1 MSTIVNDT
9 NIALIKIH
17 EETKKEW
24 VSLKEIYEKVE
35 EIRGSK
41 NANNGASIR
50 AAIETHCKD
59 SSAFRGDEL
68 YISKGIGT
76 GLYKSIYYD
85 RIEFINNMNIGDVFT
100 RDQLMAIFKVSGQAG
115 IMKTNSLNALV
126 LTTSE
131 ESVYGDSLIE
141 SGTIQYTGEGL
152 EGDQTITKNN
162 KTLYHSKENDLP
174 VYLFT
179 KDKKRRYTFEGRVE
193 LYDSPYQVKENDI
206 NGKERLVW
214 KFPLAIIY
222 PEDYDYTK
230 DEKYNEVVYEIEK
243 IEDKVYSEMNSDSNE
258 LEFKEGKLNIRKYRK
273 TNKKV
278 QRAKKPD
285 YIAEEIIK
293 TKQGIINEKA
303 IYEIELK
310 RLMEEEAKEQTKKM
324 KEFFM
329 NKKEN
334 EGYDILSFELDENGN
349 YIEKYIEVK
358 STKGNEGT
366 PIDITIDEINFAKN
380 HIDNYYIYRI
390 WNSDNKNRS
399 FKIIKGRDLFDSLG
413 YEFIPIHFK
422 IYSK

>member
-35 EIRGSK
+35 EIRGTK

-59 SSAFRGDEL
+59 SSAFRGEEL
-68 YISKGIGT
+68 YISKGIGS

-85 RIEFINNMNIGDVFT
+85 RIEVINNMSIGDVFT
-100 RDQLMAIFKVSGQAG
+100 RDQLMTIFKISGQAG

-131 ESVYGDSLIE
+131 ESVYEDSLIE

-193 LYDSPYQVKENDI
+193 LYDTPYQVKENDI

-222 PEDYDYTK
+222 PEDYDYSK
-230 DEKYNEVVYEIEK
+230 DEKYNEIVYEIEK
-243 IEDKVYSEMNSDSNE
+243 IEDKVYSEMNFDSNE

-278 QRAKKPD
+278 QRTKKPD

-310 RLMEEEAKEQTKKM
+310 RLIEEEAKEQTKKM
-324 KEFFM
+324 EEFFA

-334 EGYDILSFELDENGN
+334 EGFDILSFELDDNGN

-366 PIDITIDEINFAKN
+366 PIDITIEEIEFAKN

-399 FKIIKGRDLFDSLG
+399 FKIIKGRELFNSLG
-413 YEFIPIHFK
+413 YDFIPIKFK